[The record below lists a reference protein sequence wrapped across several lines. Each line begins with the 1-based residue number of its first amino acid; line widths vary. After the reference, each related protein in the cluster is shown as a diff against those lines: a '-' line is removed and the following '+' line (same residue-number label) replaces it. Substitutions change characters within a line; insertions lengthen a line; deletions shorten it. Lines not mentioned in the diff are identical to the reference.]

1 MEELNIK
8 FSINGKT
15 FDLFN
20 CISKEDLEKYAGAG
34 IKEKAIAFLIDDL
47 EIESIYN
54 DDGETLWEIKY

>member
-8 FSINGKT
+8 FSIGGET

-20 CISKEDLEKYAGAG
+20 CVSKEDLEKYEGADL
-34 IKEKAIAFLIDDL
+34 KEKAIAFLIDDL

-54 DDGETLWEIKY
+54 DDGEKL